1 MEEKLRKPIPEAS
14 YLTAANADRYRSI
27 LRYFYQQHERLRY
40 YLFPEEVFAHLKQD
54 PYFAGY
60 SEEQLQQDLNQ
71 LVEWKNLIPRQDTG
85 KVSTI
90 EEFKKKRFRYQ
101 CTPYT
106 VEIERM
112 VQRLEQM
119 GDSFGGSLEGTLFD
133 RLLNLLQGFI
143 SALERKGTSGEDL
156 HALWE
161 EVHET
166 FRKLTKNATD
176 YLAYLQSEKVEEMM
190 QAEAFL
196 AYKEAITQYLRSF
209 MTALQRTS
217 LRIEAVL
224 KDTREEER
232 QKMAGLLAEYYLGI
246 PRLDERPPRE
256 RVAARYYRQWE
267 DMASWF
273 LGQGGRESDLVYL
286 QRVTGDTIRRITR
299 YAQRLGERHHNFK
312 SRRKDYLHLATW
324 FSSIADLEEAHKL
337 SACVFGVLETRH
349 LYAGPMPTE
358 DIYADVWDVEPTE
371 LTINPRIRN
380 YRPKT
385 RPNAVVSHR
394 EEKEAIRQRYLEE
407 RQAEQKLLQGLKRQ
421 NRIVLGELPVVE
433 ARVRKI
439 LLGWI
444 ERCMASSDG
453 VAKIETG
460 HRVKLEK
467 KDSNKVVLRCEDG
480 LLILPNYVLH
490 FLDVG

>member
-1 MEEKLRKPIPEAS
+1 MEKPHS
-14 YLTAANADRYRSI
+14 
-27 LRYFYQQHERLRY
+27 Q
-40 YLFPEEVFAHLKQD
+40 
-54 PYFAGY
+54 AGY
-60 SEEQLQQDLNQ
+60 
-71 LVEWKNLIPRQDTG
+71 G

-232 QKMAGLLAEYYLGI
+232 QNGRAFSRILFGY
-246 PRLDERPPRE
+246 PRLDERPPGKGWPQDTTGSGRIWP
-256 RVAARYYRQWE
+256 VGFWAR
-267 DMASWF
+267 
-273 LGQGGRESDLVYL
+273 GKG
-286 QRVTGDTIRRITR
+286 
-299 YAQRLGERHHNFK
+299 K
-312 SRRKDYLHLATW
+312 
-324 FSSIADLEEAHKL
+324 
-337 SACVFGVLETRH
+337 
-349 LYAGPMPTE
+349 
-358 DIYADVWDVEPTE
+358 
-371 LTINPRIRN
+371 
-380 YRPKT
+380 
-385 RPNAVVSHR
+385 
-394 EEKEAIRQRYLEE
+394 
-407 RQAEQKLLQGLKRQ
+407 
-421 NRIVLGELPVVE
+421 
-433 ARVRKI
+433 
-439 LLGWI
+439 
-444 ERCMASSDG
+444 
-453 VAKIETG
+453 
-460 HRVKLEK
+460 
-467 KDSNKVVLRCEDG
+467 
-480 LLILPNYVLH
+480 
-490 FLDVG
+490 

>member
-1 MEEKLRKPIPEAS
+1 MPSGWERGTTILRAGGRTISTWQPGSAALLTLKKPINCRP
-14 YLTAANADRYRSI
+14 
-27 LRYFYQQHERLRY
+27 
-40 YLFPEEVFAHLKQD
+40 
-54 PYFAGY
+54 
-60 SEEQLQQDLNQ
+60 
-71 LVEWKNLIPRQDTG
+71 
-85 KVSTI
+85 VS
-90 EEFKKKRFRYQ
+90 
-101 CTPYT
+101 
-106 VEIERM
+106 
-112 VQRLEQM
+112 
-119 GDSFGGSLEGTLFD
+119 S
-133 RLLNLLQGFI
+133 
-143 SALERKGTSGEDL
+143 
-156 HALWE
+156 
-161 EVHET
+161 
-166 FRKLTKNATD
+166 
-176 YLAYLQSEKVEEMM
+176 
-190 QAEAFL
+190 
-196 AYKEAITQYLRSF
+196 
-209 MTALQRTS
+209 
-217 LRIEAVL
+217 
-224 KDTREEER
+224 
-232 QKMAGLLAEYYLGI
+232 
-246 PRLDERPPRE
+246 
-256 RVAARYYRQWE
+256 
-267 DMASWF
+267 
-273 LGQGGRESDLVYL
+273 
-286 QRVTGDTIRRITR
+286 
-299 YAQRLGERHHNFK
+299 
-312 SRRKDYLHLATW
+312 
-324 FSSIADLEEAHKL
+324 
-337 SACVFGVLETRH
+337 GVLETRH